1 MPACFWPEAA
11 ISRPWGLVEWV
22 GPCWVHP
29 SRCDDSRTPTVSQE
43 PGAGQEPVAKA
54 GATADPSS
62 REIPRSRDCPNH
74 TSNTVPQRF
83 PTLLQ
88 RLDASLRLIC
98 AEKNRIRHPTDHNH
112 QFCAL
117 SNRACS
123 CREPPPFAATISST
137 PNSSPHPSIS
147 LSRPT
152 PPVVTDAT
160 SAILWPGMKA
170 LGLSS
175 CRRLDRS

>member
-11 ISRPWGLVEWV
+11 ISRLWGLVEWV

-98 AEKNRIRHPTDHNH
+98 AEKNRNSPSHRSQPSILRIIQPRLQLSRTSPLRRHHLQHAEFLAPSIY
-112 QFCAL
+112 F
-117 SNRACS
+117 S
-123 CREPPPFAATISST
+123 FAADPSCGNRRYISNTLAWNEGPWTFFLPAS
-137 PNSSPHPSIS
+137 
-147 LSRPT
+147 
-152 PPVVTDAT
+152 
-160 SAILWPGMKA
+160 
-170 LGLSS
+170 
-175 CRRLDRS
+175 